1 MRKYLSILALC
12 LVLPAMAIAENERP
26 VLDAVKAF
34 RGPMEQMVGEAAK
47 GNDADLAAIAKA
59 YAEAKATW
67 LKVTAAPLE
76 LDRYGVPANQQE
88 EVWRQVRTVGMLIG
102 YLDEALQRGDRA
114 LIVRAAGMLT
124 PAYEKVAAALG
135 AH

>member
-1 MRKYLSILALC
+1 MRKYLSVFALC
-12 LVLPAMAIAENERP
+12 LILPAMAIAENERP
-26 VLDAVKAF
+26 ALDAVKAF

-47 GNDADLAAIAKA
+47 GSGADLAAIGKS
-59 YAEAKATW
+59 YAEAKAAW
-67 LKVTAAPLE
+67 LKVTVEPLE
-76 LDRYGVPANQQE
+76 LDQYGVPAAQQE

-124 PAYEKVAAALG
+124 PAYDKVAAALG